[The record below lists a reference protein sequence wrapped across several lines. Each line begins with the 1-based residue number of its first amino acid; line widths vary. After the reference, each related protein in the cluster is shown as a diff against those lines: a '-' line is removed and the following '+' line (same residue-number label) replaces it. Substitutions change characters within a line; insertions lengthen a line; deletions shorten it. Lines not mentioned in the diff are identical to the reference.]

1 MGLFKNNTTEDTA
14 NGYRGLGKDQLID
27 IIQSQKSENEFLQKK
42 LSEATAAVTASQS
55 QNADPEEL
63 NALRAENEQLRR
75 QLDEMNAEFEKVG
88 VIADRNEEL
97 AAELAAL
104 KAQPAQPAEPTE
116 PTNPGSIA
124 EMSVQVSGV
133 MTAAQKAADDY
144 LAKIKAM
151 HDEMCQE
158 HSRYELESQQKA
170 DEILKNANAEA
181 NSIVNGAKRE
191 SNEIWQSLSSV
202 FRKYCGDKEY
212 EFN

>member
-88 VIADRNEEL
+88 VIADRSEEL

-104 KAQPAQPAEPTE
+104 KAQPVQPAE

-170 DEILKNANAEA
+170 EEILKNANAEA
-181 NSIVNGAKRE
+181 DAIVAGAKRE

>member
-42 LSEATAAVTASQS
+42 LSEATAAVTSSQS
-55 QNADPEEL
+55 QNADTEEL

-104 KAQPAQPAEPTE
+104 KAQPEQPTD

-133 MTAAQKAADDY
+133 MTAAQKAADEY
-144 LAKIKAM
+144 LAKIRAM

-158 HSRYELESQQKA
+158 YSRYELESQQKA
-170 DEILKNANAEA
+170 EDILKNANAEA
-181 NSIVNGAKRE
+181 ASIVTGAKRE
-191 SNEIWQSLSSV
+191 SNEI
-202 FRKYCGDKEY
+202 
-212 EFN
+212 

>member
-1 MGLFKNNTTEDTA
+1 MGLFKSNTYEDGT

-88 VIADRNEEL
+88 VIADRNEAL

-181 NSIVNGAKRE
+181 DAIVAGAKRE

-202 FRKYCGDKEY
+202 IRKYCGDKEY